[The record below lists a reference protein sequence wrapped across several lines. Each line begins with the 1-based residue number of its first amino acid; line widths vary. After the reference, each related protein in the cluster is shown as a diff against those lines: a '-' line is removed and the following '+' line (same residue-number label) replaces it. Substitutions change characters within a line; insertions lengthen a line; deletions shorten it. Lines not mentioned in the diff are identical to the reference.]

1 MEISRSQYRA
11 VSDILD
17 LPCFAFIGEGAGQG
31 GRSFSEG
38 DIARHLLEVPARPFA
53 QAILG
58 LAASVGFEK
67 QRPEIIQVPRTIF
80 GFDPT
85 PTVFTIPSAGIVKI
99 NLGMYLSVRSM
110 PYTISWLR
118 AIYGTASSI
127 GLDDI
132 EELAIPQ
139 QAIDELERVL
149 LWWHRYQR
157 EGKVNIGRI
166 LESMTSQEAEAA
178 DTTTNQIFYFV
189 TFHEFA
195 HWFGEITPRDVQRQT
210 LNKMRSYL
218 ASWPAEDVL
227 TRPETKL
234 RLVGVFREKHPMF
247 ESWVQELHADSLAV
261 QFCLAYFRD
270 YFEEQNRQQV
280 QLQVFAA
287 QALAYSLLSH
297 LSEVFQESVLGRP
310 VSWRTHPPSGLR
322 ANIFCHIGGKIR
334 GKSQAEF
341 AATDWGVGIVI
352 GLIME
357 RVMDALRLRIGAA

>member
-17 LPCFAFIGEGAGQG
+17 LPCFAFLGEGVSQD
-31 GRSFSEG
+31 GRSFGEG
-38 DIARHLLEVPARPFA
+38 DIARHLLAVPARPFA

-58 LAASVGFEK
+58 VAESHGFAK
-67 QRPEIIQVPRTIF
+67 QRSEIIRVPKTIF

-99 NLGMYLSVRSM
+99 NFGMYLSVRSM

-118 AIYGTASSI
+118 SIYGTASNI
-127 GLDDI
+127 TRDDI
-132 EELAIPQ
+132 EELAVPQ
-139 QAIDELERVL
+139 QTIDELERVL
-149 LWWHRYQR
+149 QWWHRYHS
-157 EGKVNIGRI
+157 EGKVNFGKV
-166 LESMTSQEAEAA
+166 LESMTSQEAEVA
-178 DTTTNQIFYFV
+178 DTTTNQIFHFV

-195 HWFGEITPRDVQRQT
+195 HWYGTIAPPDLLQET

-218 ASWPAEDVL
+218 ASWPSEDAL
-227 TRPETKL
+227 TRPEWKL
-234 RLVGVFREKHPMF
+234 RLVEVFGKNQPMF

-261 QFCLAYFRD
+261 QFCLD
-270 YFEEQNRQQV
+270 YFGDYYEEQNRQRAQ
-280 QLQVFAA
+280 QQVFAA
-287 QALAYSLLSH
+287 QALTYSLLIQ
-297 LSEVFQESVLGRP
+297 LSEVFYESVLGRP
-310 VSWRTHPPSGLR
+310 LSWRTHPPSGIR
-322 ANIFCHIGGKIR
+322 ASIFCHVGGKIR

-341 AATDWGVGIVI
+341 AARDWGVGTFI

>member
-1 MEISRSQYRA
+1 MQISRSQYRA

-17 LPCFAFIGEGAGQG
+17 LPCFAFLGEGVGQG
-31 GRSFSEG
+31 RISFDEG
-38 DIARHLLEVPARPFA
+38 DIARHLLKVPARPFA

-58 LAASVGFEK
+58 LAASVGFGK

-110 PYTISWLR
+110 SYTISWLQS
-118 AIYGTASSI
+118 IYGTARSI

-132 EELAIPQ
+132 KELAVPQ
-139 QAIDELERVL
+139 RAIDELERVL

-195 HWFGEITPRDVQRQT
+195 HWFGEITPLDAQRQT

-227 TRPETKL
+227 TPPETKR
-234 RLVGVFREKHPMF
+234 RLVEVFRGKQPMF
-247 ESWVQELHADSLAV
+247 ENWVQELHADSLAV
-261 QFCLAYFRD
+261 QFCLDYFRD
-270 YFEEQNRQQV
+270 YFQV
-280 QLQVFAA
+280 QDRRQVRLQVFAA
-287 QALAYSLLSH
+287 QALTYSLLIQ
-297 LSEVFQESVLGRP
+297 LTEVFPESVLGRP

-322 ANIFCHIGGKIR
+322 ANIFCHVGGKIR
-334 GKSQAEF
+334 GTPQAEF
-341 AATDWGVGIVI
+341 AATDWGVGTFI

-357 RVMDALRLRIGAA
+357 RVMNALRSRIGAV